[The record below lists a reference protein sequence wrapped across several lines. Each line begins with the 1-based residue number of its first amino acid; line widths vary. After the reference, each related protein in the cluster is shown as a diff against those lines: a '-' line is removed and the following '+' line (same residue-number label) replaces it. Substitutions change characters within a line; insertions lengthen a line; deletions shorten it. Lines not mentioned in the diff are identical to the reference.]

1 MYDVVLLTLGSERDA
16 PGGCGSGGACCGGA
30 AETATDPTS
39 QTDNGQTD
47 TSSTSQAE
55 TGQTDT
61 GPTSQ
66 TETGQT
72 ETGQADTNQADASQA
87 PRAEAGGDTE
97 RCATERPR
105 VPVLACADA
114 LNARGARVEMVTARS
129 DAEIDAVLARLDGPI
144 RPDGLTWPDADGK
157 TRLVVATAND
167 GQLRAV
173 LRQLVRR
180 YAPAPSKRPADLP
193 GNRTLPDLPPVA
205 VLPLD
210 PARGGTHRDLAAQL
224 GLPRDPAVVAAA
236 VLDGTPRRLDLLRN
250 DGGSVTL
257 DGALLGAADDGGRPL
272 HWRARVEV
280 DDTILTDG
288 DEPLLACAVA
298 NAGGYATLDDVTLL
312 TAPDPADGQVEV
324 AVAVPVVVRSAFGRK
339 RVRLEV
345 RRARGRAVSV
355 LPREGNVPYLDDGVE
370 GELTRKRSWWVE
382 PGAWAVWSI

>member
-30 AETATDPTS
+30 TAADTAPTS
-39 QTDNGQTD
+39 QTD
-47 TSSTSQAE
+47 
-55 TGQTDT
+55 
-61 GPTSQ
+61 
-66 TETGQT
+66 
-72 ETGQADTNQADASQA
+72 TGQAKTDRTNAGQGNASQADAEQ
-87 PRAEAGGDTE
+87 
-97 RCATERPR
+97 CATERPR

-129 DAEIDAVLARLDGPI
+129 DAEIDAVLARLDGPA
-144 RPDGLTWPDADGK
+144 RPDGLTWPDPDSK
-157 TRLVVATAND
+157 TRLVVATASD

-173 LRQLVRR
+173 LRRLVKR

-224 GLPRDPAVVAAA
+224 GLPRDPAAVAAA

-257 DGALLGAADDGGRPL
+257 DGALLGAADDAGRPL

-288 DEPLLACAVA
+288 AEPLLACAVG

-324 AVAVPVVVRSAFGRK
+324 AVAVPVVVRSAWGRK

-355 LPREGNVPYLDDGVE
+355 LPREGKVPYLDDGVE
-370 GELTRKRSWWVE
+370 GELTRKRSWWIE